1 MVAITHRGSDIIFMS
16 DCRIGSGIEKIRR
29 ILQMGL
35 KTSYNL
41 YANSTRG
48 DRGVCIAISRDRN
61 VEVLE
66 EIRESVFENYIL
78 LRCKIDQK
86 EMLIGSVY
94 GPNTNN
100 VQFYKDLIAKVE
112 SYNLPTVIGGDFNT
126 VLCGNRGVENLDLED
141 RENVP
146 QKENGKVLREW
157 LEEGSFCEPFRRKYP
172 MSHTMSYVPF
182 RTRRRVGNVW
192 VNENYGKSRLD
203 FYIISENLFGEVESV
218 FYGDRLS
225 RDFDHVEAV
234 LRLGRKRKA
243 KEKVYIR
250 NETLD
255 RPEIAEIGALGAL
268 DCISNHLNRPSEEL
282 RRSIGRLEALYVEKG
297 NIRRGI
303 ELKLVDD
310 EEAELVRL
318 ERLNEEWQYIL
329 YRIGNIDEWAI

>member
-1 MVAITHRGSDIIFMS
+1 MLFSCWCFSSINVNTLNISSYKDGHCKTLEKLVAITHRGSDIIFMS
-16 DCRIGSGIEKIRR
+16 DCRIGRGIEKIRR

-78 LRCKIDQK
+78 LRCRIDQK
-86 EMLIGSVY
+86 EILIGSVY

-100 VQFYKDLIAKVE
+100 VQFYRDLIAKIE

-146 QKENGKVLREW
+146 QKENGRVLREW
-157 LEEGSFCEPFRRKYP
+157 LEEGNFCDPFRRKYP
-172 MSHTMSYVPF
+172 MSHTMSYIPF

-192 VNENYGKSRLD
+192 INENYGKSRLD
-203 FYIISENLFGEVESV
+203 FYIISENLFGEVDSV

-225 RDFDHVEAV
+225 CDFDHVEAV
-234 LRLGRKRKA
+234 LRLGRRRTA
-243 KEKVYIR
+243 KERVYIR

-255 RPEIAEIGALGAL
+255 RPEKAEIGALGAL
-268 DCISNHLNRPSEEL
+268 YCISNHLNRPSEEL
-282 RRSIGRLEALYVEKG
+282 RMSIGRLEALYVEKG

-303 ELKLVDD
+303 
-310 EEAELVRL
+310 
-318 ERLNEEWQYIL
+318 
-329 YRIGNIDEWAI
+329 

>member
-1 MVAITHRGSDIIFMS
+1 MS
-16 DCRIGSGIEKIRR
+16 DCRIGRGIEKIRR

-61 VEVLE
+61 IEVLE

-86 EMLIGSVY
+86 EILIGSVY

-126 VLCGNRGVENLDLED
+126 VLCGNRGAENLDLED

-157 LEEGSFCEPFRRKYP
+157 LEEG
-172 MSHTMSYVPF
+172 TL
-182 RTRRRVGNVW
+182 
-192 VNENYGKSRLD
+192 SRL
-203 FYIISENLFGEVESV
+203 S
-218 FYGDRLS
+218 
-225 RDFDHVEAV
+225 H
-234 LRLGRKRKA
+234 
-243 KEKVYIR
+243 
-250 NETLD
+250 
-255 RPEIAEIGALGAL
+255 
-268 DCISNHLNRPSEEL
+268 
-282 RRSIGRLEALYVEKG
+282 
-297 NIRRGI
+297 
-303 ELKLVDD
+303 
-310 EEAELVRL
+310 
-318 ERLNEEWQYIL
+318 
-329 YRIGNIDEWAI
+329 